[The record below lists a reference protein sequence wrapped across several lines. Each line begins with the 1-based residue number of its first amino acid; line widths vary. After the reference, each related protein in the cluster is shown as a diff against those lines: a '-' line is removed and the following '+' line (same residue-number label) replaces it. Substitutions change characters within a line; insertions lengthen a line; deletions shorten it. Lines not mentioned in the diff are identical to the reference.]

1 MLVCQKNWEHIEER
15 CERADISFEW
25 LLDII
30 VDINLYL
37 PFDWRLTRST
47 NNFRI
52 DIVADKQ
59 VALVGYS
66 YFAADKGIIHVI
78 DSVFPKYYFDR
89 DDVEHIVG
97 SEKVYVN
104 KDFKCEHSE
113 IITPNLYYFKTRPE
127 YSITPLFAR
136 QYKKIK
142 MIEEKFSDD
151 QYHRVH
157 PLNAFGLDLNHFHW
171 IRWTIEGDIE
181 PVDTPDSNY
190 HGEDYFKIKNLKNDR
205 SGTVDGYLKKHEEIL
220 KQFNINVPAPPE
232 RPDTPYETEYKFL
245 VSGDE
250 NDAAAAF
257 DLILEQINQSGFKIE
272 TDGDNSRSKIQRD
285 IYFDNAKL
293 TLHDLG
299 ISFRLREKK
308 DSIVVTLKKRLPLTK
323 AYSDEGLYVRME
335 EEAIITAPQKND
347 LLKGHSI
354 NVFPYRL
361 ISYLAPTYG
370 KLEKKIEVIN
380 NRKSI
385 AIRDESGR
393 LAELCFDK
401 VKYIIN
407 GKEYGHYY
415 EVEIES
421 KGASRAKLKQL
432 ADDLEQRIGL
442 IPSSQSK
449 YERGIS
455 ILKTKAVTTK
465 STDKKMVI
473 IDTDAGVDDALA
485 LILAAKSKELNVMA
499 VTTVSGNVHVEKVI
513 PNVLKV
519 FKALNIENPPIIA
532 KGADKPLKPVL
543 KPTVADSVHGKDGM
557 GDTSYMAGNYEL
569 DSRPAWEVIY
579 DLAKENPKEI
589 TLITLGPLTN
599 LAIAIQNRPED
610 VKKLKEVVAMGG
622 VFFNVG
628 NISPDAE
635 FNVKADPEA
644 AAIVVDFCKK
654 SCLKTSVNVDEKIEY
669 QDHEPSDPAMVPLTF
684 VGLDVTH
691 QVLLRK
697 AALDKAVKGFPH
709 NSLLRFIQDIS
720 SKYMQFYKKNEGLPG
735 CYLHDPL
742 AVAYVINPSF
752 LDIEKHIINV
762 ETAGQFTSGVIF
774 PDDRP
779 TTNPAWRNP
788 AEEVIGIAR
797 RVEREAF
804 EEFLVTRLVG

>member
-1 MLVCQKNWEHIEER
+1 MLVCQKDWTHIEER
-15 CERADISFEW
+15 CERAGISFEW
-25 LLDII
+25 LLNII
-30 VDINLYL
+30 ADINLYL

-66 YFAADKGIIHVI
+66 YFGADKGIIHII
-78 DSVFPKYYFDR
+78 DSVFPKNYFDR
-89 DDVEHIVG
+89 DDVENIVG
-97 SEKVYVN
+97 SEKVYIN

-127 YSITPLFAR
+127 YSKTPLFAR

-142 MIEEKFSDD
+142 MIEGKISND
-151 QYHRVH
+151 QYHRIH
-157 PLNAFGLDLNHFHW
+157 PLNVFGLDLNHFHW
-171 IRWTIEGDIE
+171 IKWTIEGDIE
-181 PVDTPDSNY
+181 PVNTPDSNY

-205 SGTVDGYLKKHEEIL
+205 SGTVNGYLRKHEEIL

-232 RPDTPYETEYKFL
+232 KSDTPYETEYKYL

-250 NDAAAAF
+250 NDASAAF
-257 DLILEQINQSGFKIE
+257 DLILEQINQSGFIIE
-272 TDGDNSRSKIQRD
+272 TDGANSRSKIQRD

-323 AYSDEGLYVRME
+323 TYSDEGLYIRME
-335 EEAIITAPQKND
+335 EEAIITAPQKDD
-347 LLKGHSI
+347 LLKGHHI

-361 ISYLAPTYG
+361 ISYVAPACG
-370 KLEKKIEVIN
+370 KIEKKIEVIN
-380 NRKSI
+380 NRKTI

-393 LAELCFDK
+393 LAELCLDN
-401 VKYIIN
+401 VKYKIS
-407 GKEYGHYY
+407 GKEYGPYF

-421 KGASRAKLKQL
+421 KGALRAKLKQL

-442 IPSSQSK
+442 IPSTQSK

-455 ILKTKAVTTK
+455 ILKTNAVVTHGK
-465 STDKKMVI
+465 EKKKVI

-485 LILAAKSKELNVMA
+485 LILAAKSKELKVMA
-499 VTTVSGNVHVEKVI
+499 VTTVSGNVHVDKVT

-519 FKALNIENPPIIA
+519 FKALQIKTSPIIA
-532 KGADKPLKPVL
+532 VGADKALNTKGQ
-543 KPTVADSVHGKDGM
+543 PTTADSVHGKDGL
-557 GDTSYMAGNYEL
+557 GDTSYDSGNYVI
-569 DSRPAWEVIY
+569 DHRPAWQVIC
-579 DLAKENPKEI
+579 DLAKENPKQI
-589 TLITLGPLTN
+589 TLVTLGPMTN

-610 VKKLKEVVAMGG
+610 VKNLKEVVAMGG

-635 FNVKADPEA
+635 FNVKADPDA
-644 AAIVVDFCKK
+644 AAIVVEFCKK
-654 SCLKTSVNVDEKIEY
+654 SCLKTSANVDGKIEY
-669 QDHEPSDPAMVPLTF
+669 RDHEPSDPAMVPLTF

-709 NSLLRFIQDIS
+709 NSLLKFIQDIS
-720 SKYMQFYKKNEGLPG
+720 SKYMQFYENNEGLPG

-742 AVAYVINPSF
+742 AVAYVINPAF

-779 TTNPAWRNP
+779 TTNPVWRNP

-797 RVEREAF
+797 KVEREAF
-804 EEFLVTRLVG
+804 EEFLVTCLVG